1 MWQLRRPV
9 QAPAAS
15 AEVAEQAAASAGLGL
30 AVLAGFC
37 RVPALAECQGVIEKA
52 PLLLRVRGAIPSEH
66 SHIMFPGD
74 AGGCNDIYSQDFCG

>member
-1 MWQLRRPV
+1 MEGYKMSQFCCLV

-15 AEVAEQAAASAGLGL
+15 AEAAEQAAASAGLGL

-52 PLLLRVRGAIPSEH
+52 PLLLRVRGLSLPSRVTACFLV
-66 SHIMFPGD
+66 MQG
-74 AGGCNDIYSQDFCG
+74 A